1 MPIHRNCSFN
11 IGIVYYDNAAE
22 TKRNFIKNELGG
34 FWFGSRLPNLPQW
47 RRKHAR
53 KGEKMSFINF
63 PDKSGNDHKSISA
76 LSLIVLRGTS
86 NEIKKARNKYVE
98 GNIHFVDFLETMT
111 GDTYKEQLI
120 KTANTE
126 YEDLN
131 FYGIIAFGEKEILDP
146 ITKRLSLWR

>member
-1 MPIHRNCSFN
+1 MYADTHKFVA
-11 IGIVYYDNAAE
+11 IVNKNLDAGVALNALAHA
-22 TKRNFIKNELGG
+22 TAGLVASASNEL
-34 FWFGSRLPNLPQW
+34 Q
-47 RRKHAR
+47 
-53 KGEKMSFINF
+53 EKMSFINF

-146 ITKRLSLWR
+146 ITKRLYLWR